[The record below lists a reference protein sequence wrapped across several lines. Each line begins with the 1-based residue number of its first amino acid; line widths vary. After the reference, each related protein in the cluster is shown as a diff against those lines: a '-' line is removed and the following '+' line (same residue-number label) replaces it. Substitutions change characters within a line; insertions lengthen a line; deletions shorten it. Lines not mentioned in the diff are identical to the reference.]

1 VNETPFPANHLDL
14 PQSAPNI
21 PFFRAKWPSEHMRII
36 LIFQPQ
42 LEVASLIDA
51 TVVLPRRASLRL
63 VYFVAAAT

>member
-1 VNETPFPANHLDL
+1 
-14 PQSAPNI
+14 
-21 PFFRAKWPSEHMRII
+21 MRII

>member
-1 VNETPFPANHLDL
+1 
-14 PQSAPNI
+14 
-21 PFFRAKWPSEHMRII
+21 MRII

-63 VYFVAAAT
+63 LCDGGNLEMGPAFALKDHPPSALVQYGDLPLRPFRR